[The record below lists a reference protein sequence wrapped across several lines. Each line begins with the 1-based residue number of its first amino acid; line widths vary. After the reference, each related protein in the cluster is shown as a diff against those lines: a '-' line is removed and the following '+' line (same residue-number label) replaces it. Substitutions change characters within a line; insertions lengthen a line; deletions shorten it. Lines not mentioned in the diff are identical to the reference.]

1 MIIGVT
7 GKNGSG
13 KDEVLKYLES
23 KGFNTFSLSDLI
35 RERLREMGLEETR
48 ENMIS
53 IGNELRENNGSGV
66 LGKLALERTQNQEKV
81 GIGSIRNPAE
91 IEELRKNNDFFVIG
105 VDAKNEIRYS
115 RILER
120 NRGGDIMTFEEFN
133 RIEEIENSDNPAKQ
147 QLNECLRLSDSLL
160 ENNGTLEAFHQK
172 IEETL
177 LRFKF

>member
-13 KDEVLKYLES
+13 KDEILRYLES
-23 KGFNTFSLSDLI
+23 KGFSTFSLSDLL
-35 RERLREMGLEETR
+35 RERLRETGLEETR
-48 ENMIS
+48 ENLIS
-53 IGNELRENNGSGV
+53 IGNELRETNGSGI
-66 LGKLALERTQNQEKV
+66 LGKLALKRTQNQEKV

-120 NRGGDIMTFEEFN
+120 NRGGDIRTFEEFN
-133 RIEEIENSDNPAKQ
+133 RVEEVENSDDPTKQ
-147 QLNECLRLSDSLL
+147 QLTECLRLSDRLL
-160 ENNGTLEAFHQK
+160 ENNGTIEELHQK
-172 IEETL
+172 LEEAL
-177 LRFKF
+177 SRFKF